1 MNAYAYNNN
10 AYHNSYAQVPGF
22 NEGFKVHHR
31 HRCVPQD
38 HRLHLQPRT
47 RRELCAH
54 VSGTAG
60 RRVVLF
66 KTWYVVGCA
75 VRRLLTC
82 YHLALSSRTSCDL
95 PSLPHPTRSPSE
107 QPHQSKM
114 KIGFGS
120 TGASGDL
127 VAEIGFG
134 VKSSPMPR
142 SCFGAPDST
151 LGWPQPVKAGDT
163 VCIVMK
169 WLGDKLAK
177 EYDLGEMT
185 AGPAGEGT

>member
-1 MNAYAYNNN
+1 MSMHTCTRMNSYAYNNN
-10 AYHNSYAQVPGF
+10 TYHNSYAQVPGF

-75 VRRLLTC
+75 VRRLLSC
-82 YHLALSSRTSCDL
+82 NHLALSSRTSCDL
-95 PSLPHPTRSPSE
+95 PSLPSNALTLGTTPPVKDEGRLRQHRCQRRPCCRDRLWCQE
-107 QPHQSKM
+107 QPHATLLLRCPRFDAGLAATSQSRRY
-114 KIGFGS
+114 S
-120 TGASGDL
+120 VHRHE
-127 VAEIGFG
+127 VARRQARQGI
-134 VKSSPMPR
+134 
-142 SCFGAPDST
+142 
-151 LGWPQPVKAGDT
+151 
-163 VCIVMK
+163 
-169 WLGDKLAK
+169 
-177 EYDLGEMT
+177 
-185 AGPAGEGT
+185 